1 MSPKHPRV
9 APKHW
14 TWSIK
19 PNHQFPSRRCSLLP
33 VRHSSVCFGNGEI
46 SYTTRY
52 STAQPQATQQ
62 VAANTAGATLLIFY
76 SFSHSCP
83 LDLFV
88 QIEEKERDR
97 ERERGRYKYYNHMYA
112 SYTYNQ
118 EHAYSMYTTI
128 QMSICVQN
136 L

>member
-33 VRHSSVCFGNGEI
+33 VLHRLFVLGMGKYHIQPGTTLTSLRQHSKSLQTQLVRHG
-46 SYTTRY
+46 
-52 STAQPQATQQ
+52 
-62 VAANTAGATLLIFY
+62 
-76 SFSHSCP
+76 SFSTHSLTRALSICTNRRKR
-83 LDLFV
+83 
-88 QIEEKERDR
+88 EGERGR
-97 ERERGRYKYYNHMYA
+97 ERERGRYKYYIHMYA

-118 EHAYSMYTTI
+118 EHVYIMYTTI
-128 QMSICVQN
+128 
-136 L
+136 